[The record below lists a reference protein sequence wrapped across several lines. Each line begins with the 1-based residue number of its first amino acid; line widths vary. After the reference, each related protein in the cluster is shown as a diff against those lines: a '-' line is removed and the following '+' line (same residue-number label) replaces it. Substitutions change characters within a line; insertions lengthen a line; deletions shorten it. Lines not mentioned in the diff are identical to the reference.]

1 MNINLDN
8 IETLVLKY
16 CEGTSTHAE
25 AKIVEKWM
33 SESDENYQQ
42 VKQCYLILLADR
54 ANRFSDDTEMDKALS
69 HIHNRMGINENK
81 KTIIK
86 RDNWRAI
93 QRWAAILFLP
103 VTLSLLTLLLQKVSN
118 DDISLITVS
127 TNPGMTSTFRLPDS
141 TLVCLNSGSELVYPS
156 QFRGSDRKVQLK
168 GEAYFE
174 VTSDASHR
182 FILSTL
188 DDTQIEVLGTKFNVE
203 AYEESNDISTT
214 LLQGN
219 VHFLYQKDGQEQLVT
234 LHPCEKVIYDKTLD
248 SHQVLKTACISELAW
263 KDGKIIFD
271 NTSFKDALWL
281 LEKRFNV
288 EFKINNSN
296 YWKYHFTGTF
306 VKQHLEQILDYFKIS
321 SHINWNYI
329 REPLKEGERAVIEL
343 N

>member
-1 MNINLDN
+1 MNTNLDN

-16 CEGTSTHAE
+16 CEGKSTLAE
-25 AKIVEKWM
+25 AQIVEAWM
-33 SESDENYQQ
+33 SESEENYQQ
-42 VKQCYLILLADR
+42 VKQCYLILLADS
-54 ANRFSDDTEMDKALS
+54 ANRLLDDIVMDKALS
-69 HIHNRMGINENK
+69 HIHNRMGINEKK

-86 RDNWRAI
+86 RDSWRI
-93 QRWAAILFLP
+93 IERWAAILFLP
-103 VTLSLLTLLLQKVSN
+103 VTLSLLTLLLQKVN
-118 DDISLITVS
+118 KEDVSLITIS

-141 TLVCLNSGSELVYPS
+141 TLVCLNSGSELIYPS
-156 QFRGSDRKVQLK
+156 QFNGHERKVQLK

-174 VTSDASHR
+174 VTPDVNHR

-188 DDTQIEVLGTKFNVE
+188 DNTQIEVLGTKFNVE
-203 AYEESNDISTT
+203 AYDESNEISTT
-214 LLQGN
+214 LLQGH
-219 VHFLYQKDGQEQLVT
+219 VHFLYQKDGQEELVG

-248 SHQVLKTACISELAW
+248 SHKVLKTACLSELAW

-288 EFKINNSN
+288 EFKVKNPE
-296 YWKYHFTGTF
+296 YWKYRFTGTF

-321 SHINWNYI
+321 SHINWSYI
-329 REPLKEGERAVIEL
+329 KEPPKERERAVIEL